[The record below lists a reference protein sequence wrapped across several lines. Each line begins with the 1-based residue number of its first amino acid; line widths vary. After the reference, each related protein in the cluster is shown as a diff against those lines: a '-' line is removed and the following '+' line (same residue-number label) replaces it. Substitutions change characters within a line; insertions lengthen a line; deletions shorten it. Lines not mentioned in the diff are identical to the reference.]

1 MSWADKVVE
10 EFKATGTRFI
20 VTLPD
25 SWLAELISLVERD
38 PELRHVPVAREE
50 EGVGICCGAA
60 LAGRRAA
67 LLIQNAGL
75 LSSGG
80 ALTNLAL
87 SYGIPFLLL
96 VADRGRADDALPHHV
111 PKARATRPMLGALGL
126 PCRELQAPLGGAL
139 KSAWEE
145 AEREGKPLVLLI
157 TKKVVDSS
165 DG

>member
-1 MSWADKVVE
+1 MPWAELLVK

-25 SWLAELISLVERD
+25 SWLAEVIRLVERD
-38 PELRHVPVAREE
+38 PELCHVPVAREE
-50 EGVGICCGAA
+50 EGVGICCGAS
-60 LAGRRAA
+60 LAGKRAA
-67 LLIQNAGL
+67 LLVQNAGI

-111 PKARATRPMLGALGL
+111 PKARATRSMLGALGL
-126 PCRELQAPLGGAL
+126 PCRELMTPLAGAL
-139 KSAWEE
+139 KAAWEE
-145 AEREGKPLVLLI
+145 VEREGKPLALLI
-157 TKKVVDSS
+157 TKKVVDSP